1 MAPLSATVLG
11 ALATAAALGVT
22 HALEPDHV
30 AGISSLTSRYGDS
43 RLSALVGVCF
53 SAGHVALVLVWLI
66 VATALLGR
74 TSFPAILDTVG
85 TVAVVVA
92 LGVFGALLA
101 VRGYRAAARAHA
113 REHVHHHHG
122 EASLAHT
129 HGGTHEHRHP
139 HKHSPAH
146 DHEHGHTHGNDT
158 GAAGH
163 THEEPHLHLPLV
175 GDGSDHAHTTRA
187 YLRTGLVGA
196 LFTLSPPLSMI
207 AFLGT
212 VAPTHGFPVASLAV
226 GTYAVGITM
235 TMGAIGAGVG
245 GLFGL
250 SRRHEQVYGVL
261 RLVTGVAVLGLAV
274 TMGVGMLPTLG

>member
-1 MAPLSATVLG
+1 VSATVLG

-53 SAGHVALVLVWLI
+53 SAGHVALVLVWLV

-113 REHVHHHHG
+113 REHDPHQHG
-122 EASLAHT
+122 AAPPAHP
-129 HGGTHEHRHP
+129 HDDTHEHPQP
-139 HKHSPAH
+139 HEHSHAH
-146 DHEHGHTHGNDT
+146 AHGHTDGHEGD
-158 GAAGH
+158 AAGH

-175 GDGSDHAHTTRA
+175 GDASDHAHTTRA

-196 LFTLSPPLSMI
+196 LFTLSPPLSML

-212 VAPTHGFPVASLAV
+212 VAPAHGFPVASLAV
-226 GTYAVGITM
+226 GTYAVGITL
-235 TMGAIGAGVG
+235 TMGAVGAGVG

-250 SRRHEQVYGVL
+250 SRRHERAYGVL
-261 RLVTGVAVLGLAV
+261 RVVTGVAVLGLAL
-274 TMGVGMLPTLG
+274 TMGAGMLPTLG